1 MSQGPPCSKQADIYI
16 HGCLS
21 GDTGVCCC
29 YPGRD
34 TFTISLWDLSPHC
47 LFPSQ
52 HLVFCL
58 ELCSLGAKKFPLET
72 LYFSQ
77 RWAGWSRVTVQRGRP
92 RPFEL
97 SRSLLF
103 RISSKLYF
111 YFGLL
116 TRYLPLP
123 AFELVEHAQRRL
135 HGMGTTWPRVLCKAA
150 ASPRRMCKCPVGKMG
165 PT

>member
-1 MSQGPPCSKQADIYI
+1 MRRPHPTTGAPACNFPSGQRLSLSRGPPCSKQAEIYI

-21 GDTGVCCC
+21 EDAGMCCC

-34 TFTISLWDLSPHC
+34 TFTISLWDLSLHC
-47 LFPSQ
+47 LFPS
-52 HLVFCL
+52 HRLVFCL
-58 ELCSLGAKKFPLET
+58 ELCSLGTKKFPLET

-77 RWAGWSRVTVQRGRP
+77 RWAGWSRADCPAWTSKPV
-92 RPFEL
+92 EL

-123 AFELVEHAQRRL
+123 TFELVDHA
-135 HGMGTTWPRVLCKAA
+135 
-150 ASPRRMCKCPVGKMG
+150 
-165 PT
+165 